1 MALFIDGVLLVSCV
15 AWKQSIDTFI
25 GYGYRQ
31 WTRIVSLYG
40 LGVKLKVRLA
50 QMQLIKSNSAGITIY
65 MRIKILYINN
75 I

>member
-25 GYGYRQ
+25 GYRQ

-50 QMQLIKSNSAGITIY
+50 QMQLIKSNSAGITIH